1 MVTIQSSKFA
11 RGVTGTPF
19 LRQVIE
25 QGKGEIQVMNG
36 RTKNRVIHSIVI
48 SLDDAFK
55 GATMSLR
62 DFKASGGTVSQIEL
76 IRGGLTHVRAIID
89 GKTRFFALAVGEN
102 NNEPS

>member
-11 RGVTGTPF
+11 RGATGTPF

-55 GATMSLR
+55 GSTMSLR
-62 DFKASGGTVSQIEL
+62 DFKTAGGTVSQIEL
-76 IRGGLTHVRAIID
+76 IRGGLSHVRAIVD
-89 GKTRFFALAVGEN
+89 GKTRVFAVTVGKN
-102 NNEPS
+102 D